1 MCAVLVTVGVTLK
14 GQALHR
20 QLGILS
26 QSPFVSDA
34 SSACERAG
42 AVNCASCWGCQT
54 PGLGRASLPPRD
66 GCGEGVRLI
75 EEAHFVQLPGGN
87 EHHFIPPSIVACEAV
102 IHTDFFHFTVQTTA
116 TGKGMV
122 RFQSGLDAKQW

>member
-1 MCAVLVTVGVTLK
+1 MPA
-14 GQALHR
+14 
-20 QLGILS
+20 
-26 QSPFVSDA
+26 
-34 SSACERAG
+34 AG
-42 AVNCASCWGCQT
+42 AVRHLDLE
-54 PGLGRASLPPRD
+54 GLHFLLGM
-66 GCGEGVRLI
+66 GVEGGLI

-87 EHHFIPPSIVACEAV
+87 EHHFTPPSIVVHEAV